1 MTTLP
6 GRPPPKLRLVRHDP
20 DLGPPPE
27 DPGRHRAPHRAAMM
41 RCADQ
46 VAAACADL
54 LALAIPVDCVCC
66 GAEDR
71 ALCVPCQ
78 RRLRSLTRTP
88 FRAESGAPALMDVD
102 GSVLLPVVAAG
113 VYREELA
120 QSLLSFKR
128 HGQHQLRGCLA
139 RALAGAVRAA
149 AADDAGGAVLVP
161 VPTSTAAYLSRG
173 FSPVHLLL
181 AAAVRQVPGAVAAD
195 VLASGGGLSH
205 RRADRSFGFS
215 GGGQK
220 GLGRGAR
227 ASRVR
232 GSMRVRRAGVEGRR
246 CIIVD
251 DVLTTGA
258 TLSEAARALHA
269 AGANVAGA
277 VVLAAARPPDA
288 AVPGGPGAQ
297 RPPASSTR
305 PGGKKIN
312 EEKMNNAWR

>member
-1 MTTLP
+1 MSTQRGRAARDGPAP
-6 GRPPPKLRLVRHDP
+6 GHDP
-20 DLGPPPE
+20 DLGPPPG
-27 DPGRHRAPHRAAMM
+27 PAGRHRAAQPSAAL
-41 RCADQ
+41 RFAGH
-46 VAAACADL
+46 VAGACADL
-54 LALAIPVDCVCC
+54 MALAVPVECVGC
-66 GAEDR
+66 GTEDR

-78 RRLRSLTRTP
+78 RRVRFLTREP
-88 FRAESGAPALMDVD
+88 FRADSGAPALMDVD

-128 HGQHQLRGCLA
+128 HGQQQLRECLA

-149 AADDAGGAVLVP
+149 VADDGGGVVLVP

-181 AAAVRQVPGAVAAD
+181 ASAVRHLPGMVMAD
-195 VLASGGGLSH
+195 VLASGGKAG
-205 RRADRSFGFS
+205 RRPGWWNGPS

-232 GSMRVRRAGVEGRR
+232 GSMRVRRTGAAGLR
-246 CIIVD
+246 CIVVD

-269 AGANVAGA
+269 GGARVAGA

-288 AVPGGPGAQ
+288 AVAGSAEVPVRPL
-297 RPPASSTR
+297 PPAL
-305 PGGKKIN
+305 GGL
-312 EEKMNNAWR
+312 EKNKPRKDE